1 MIWQFPA
8 IRGKKKKGR
17 ECVYGVVVESLDLE
31 VKQWWKSLDLKMDRM
46 GLSKL
51 KQKCKVSRCVNE
63 NND

>member
-1 MIWQFPA
+1 MIWRFPA

-51 KQKCKVSRCVNE
+51 KQQCKVSRCVNE